1 MNTYSV
7 DLPYLLR
14 YKAVSWEVL
23 TVLRE
28 RRQQTILDELER
40 AGSVSVAA
48 LSRRLGVSDMTVRRD
63 LDDLSARS
71 LLRKVHGGAVP
82 VPKTAA
88 EPHFVQ
94 KQRLNR
100 AEKRAIARA
109 AMLYVNEGDTVA
121 FSAGTTTWQIA
132 AALKRDRGSMTFITN
147 STNIAL
153 VLQENG
159 WEQIVLSGG
168 MFRTPSDALV
178 GPFADRTIRTLNAD
192 VLFLGVHGIHPEAGL
207 TTPNVAEAETD
218 GYLIEAA
225 QRVVVVA
232 DHSKL
237 GVVALA
243 KIAPLSK
250 VDVFVTDEGADAETL
265 REIEFAGVRVIVAG
279 PEAL

>member
-1 MNTYSV
+1 
-7 DLPYLLR
+7 
-14 YKAVSWEVL
+14 
-23 TVLRE
+23 VLRE
-28 RRQQTILDELER
+28 RRQQTILEEMEKR
-40 AGSVSVAA
+40 GSVSVAA
-48 LSRRLGVSDMTVRRD
+48 LSGLLGVSDMTVRRD
-63 LDDLSARS
+63 LEELSARS

-100 AEKRAIARA
+100 VEKRAIARA
-109 AMLYVNEGDTVA
+109 ALGFINSGDTVA

-132 AALKRDRGSMTFITN
+132 EALKRNRGSLTFITN

-153 VLQENG
+153 TLQENG

-178 GPFADRTIRTLNAD
+178 GPFADRTLRTLNSD
-192 VLFLGVHGIHPEAGL
+192 VLFLGVHGVHPDAGL

-218 GYLIEAA
+218 GHLVTAA
-225 QRVVVVA
+225 QKVVVVA

-243 KIAPLSK
+243 KIAPLSR
-250 VDVFVTDEGADAETL
+250 VDVLVTDDGADAEML
-265 REIEFAGVRVIVAG
+265 REIELSGVRVVVA
-279 PEAL
+279 EASAT

>member
-1 MNTYSV
+1 M
-7 DLPYLLR
+7 
-14 YKAVSWEVL
+14 
-23 TVLRE
+23 LRE
-28 RRQQTILDELER
+28 KRQQSILEELER

-48 LSRRLGVSDMTVRRD
+48 LSRGLGVSDMTVRRD
-63 LDDLSARS
+63 LEELSARNM
-71 LLRKVHGGAVP
+71 LRKVHGGAVP

-94 KQRLNR
+94 KQKLNR

-109 AMLYVNEGDTVA
+109 ALSFVNDGDTVA

-132 AALKRDRGSMTFITN
+132 ETFKRERGSLTFITN

-153 VLQENG
+153 TLQENG

-192 VLFLGVHGIHPEAGL
+192 VLFLGVHGVDPEAGL
-207 TTPNVAEAETD
+207 TTPNVAEAETN
-218 GYLIEAA
+218 GYLVEAA
-225 QRVVVVA
+225 QKVVVVA
-232 DHSKL
+232 DHSKF

-243 KIAPLSK
+243 KIASLSR
-250 VDVFVTDEGADAETL
+250 VDVLVTDDGADREML
-265 REIEFAGVRVIVAG
+265 REIELAGVQVVVA
-279 PEAL
+279 EADA